1 MELSFEI
8 NNENELDFISKE
20 IIEKF
25 KSKVF
30 LFYGEMGVGKTAF
43 IKSIC
48 NHLNVIDVVS
58 SPTFSIV
65 NQYVNDQDEFMYHF
79 DFYRT
84 NNKNEIFDIGYEEY
98 LFSDSFCFIEWPERL
113 ENLLPNKYLEI
124 KMKLKDGNRVI
135 RIKEINY
142 KIW

>member
-1 MELSFEI
+1 MELNFEI

-30 LFYGEMGVGKTAF
+30 LFYGEMGVGKTTF

-48 NHLNVIDVVS
+48 KHLNVIDVVS

-124 KMKLKDGNRVI
+124 KMKLRDGNRVI
-135 RIKEINY
+135 RIREVK
-142 KIW
+142 KI

>member
-1 MELSFEI
+1 MELNFEI

-30 LFYGEMGVGKTAF
+30 LFYGEMGVGKTTF

-48 NHLNVIDVVS
+48 KHLNVIDVVS

-65 NQYVNDQDEFMYHF
+65 NQYINDQNEFMYHF

-113 ENLLPNKYLEI
+113 DNLLPNKYLEI
-124 KMKLKDGNRVI
+124 KMKLRDGNRLI
-135 RIKEINY
+135 KIKEIN
-142 KIW
+142 KL

>member
-1 MELSFEI
+1 MELNFEI
-8 NNENELDFISKE
+8 NNENELDYISKE

-48 NHLNVIDVVS
+48 KHLNVLDVVS

-113 ENLLPNKYLEI
+113 DNLLPNKYLEI
-124 KMKLKDGNRVI
+124 KMKLRDGNRVI
-135 RIKEINY
+135 RIKEVK
-142 KIW
+142 KI

>member
-1 MELSFEI
+1 MELNFEI

-48 NHLNVIDVVS
+48 KHLNVIDVVS

-65 NQYVNDQDEFMYHF
+65 NQYINDQNEFMYHF

-113 ENLLPNKYLEI
+113 NNLLPNKYLEI
-124 KMKLKDGNRVI
+124 KMKLRDGNRLI
-135 RIKEINY
+135 RIKEIN
-142 KIW
+142 KL

>member
-1 MELSFEI
+1 MELNFEI
-8 NNENELDFISKE
+8 SNENELDFISKE
-20 IIEKF
+20 IFEKF

-48 NHLNVIDVVS
+48 KHLNVIDVVS

-65 NQYVNDQDEFMYHF
+65 NQYANDQDEFIYHF

-98 LFSDSFCFIEWPERL
+98 LFSNSFCFIEWPERL
-113 ENLLPNKYLEI
+113 DNLLPNKYLEI
-124 KMKLKDGNRVI
+124 KMKLRDGNRVI
-135 RIKEINY
+135 RIKEIN
-142 KIW
+142 KL

>member
-1 MELSFEI
+1 MELNFEI
-8 NNENELDFISKE
+8 NNENELDYISKE

-30 LFYGEMGVGKTAF
+30 LFYGEMGVGKTTF

-48 NHLNVIDVVS
+48 KHLNVLDVVS

-113 ENLLPNKYLEI
+113 DNLLPNKYLDI
-124 KMKLKDGNRVI
+124 KMKLRDGNRVI
-135 RIKEINY
+135 KIKEIN
-142 KIW
+142 K

>member
-1 MELSFEI
+1 MELNFEI
-8 NNENELDFISKE
+8 NNENELDSISKE
-20 IIEKF
+20 IFEKF

-48 NHLNVIDVVS
+48 KHLNVKDVVS

-65 NQYVNDQDEFMYHF
+65 NQYANDQDEFMYHF

-113 ENLLPNKYLEI
+113 DNLLPNKYLEI
-124 KMKLKDGNRVI
+124 KMKLRDGNRLI
-135 RIKEINY
+135 KIKEIN
-142 KIW
+142 KL

>member
-1 MELSFEI
+1 MELNFEI

-20 IIEKF
+20 IFEKF

-30 LFYGEMGVGKTAF
+30 LFYAEMGVGKTAF

-48 NHLNVIDVVS
+48 KHLNVIDVVS

-65 NQYVNDQDEFMYHF
+65 NQYVNDQDEFIYHF

-113 ENLLPNKYLEI
+113 DNLLPDKYLEI
-124 KMKLKDGNRVI
+124 KMKLNKGNRVI
-135 RIKEINY
+135 KIKEIN
-142 KIW
+142 K

>member
-1 MELSFEI
+1 MELNFEI

-20 IIEKF
+20 IIENF

-30 LFYGEMGVGKTAF
+30 LFYGEMGVGKTTF

-48 NHLNVIDVVS
+48 KHLNVLDVVS

-65 NQYVNDQDEFMYHF
+65 NQYVNDQDEFIYHF

-98 LFSDSFCFIEWPERL
+98 LFSDSFCFIEWSERL
-113 ENLLPNKYLEI
+113 DNLLPNKYLEI
-124 KMKLKDGNRVI
+124 KMKLRDGNRVI
-135 RIKEINY
+135 RIKEIN
-142 KIW
+142 KL

>member
-1 MELSFEI
+1 MELNFEI

-48 NHLNVIDVVS
+48 KHLNVIDVVS

-113 ENLLPNKYLEI
+113 DNLLPDKYLEI
-124 KMKLKDGNRVI
+124 KMKLNKGNRVI
-135 RIKEINY
+135 KIKEIN
-142 KIW
+142 K

>member
-1 MELSFEI
+1 MELNFEI

-20 IIEKF
+20 IIENF
-25 KSKVF
+25 KSKIF

-48 NHLNVIDVVS
+48 KHLNVIDVVS

-65 NQYVNDQDEFMYHF
+65 NQYINDQNEFMYHF

-113 ENLLPNKYLEI
+113 DNLLPNKYLEI
-124 KMKLKDGNRVI
+124 KMKLRDGNRII
-135 RIKEINY
+135 RIKEIN
-142 KIW
+142 KL

>member
-1 MELSFEI
+1 MELNFEI
-8 NNENELDFISKE
+8 NNENELDYISKE

-48 NHLNVIDVVS
+48 KHLNVLDVVS

-113 ENLLPNKYLEI
+113 DNLLPNKYLEI
-124 KMKLKDGNRVI
+124 KMKLRDGNRVI
-135 RIKEINY
+135 RIKEVN
-142 KIW
+142 KL

>member
-1 MELSFEI
+1 MELNFEI
-8 NNENELDFISKE
+8 NNENELDYISKE

-48 NHLNVIDVVS
+48 KHLNVIDVVS

-113 ENLLPNKYLEI
+113 DNLLPNKYLEI
-124 KMKLKDGNRVI
+124 KMKLRDGNRVI
-135 RIKEINY
+135 RIKEVN
-142 KIW
+142 KL

>member
-1 MELSFEI
+1 MELNFEI

-20 IIEKF
+20 IFEKF

-48 NHLNVIDVVS
+48 KHLNVVDVVS

-98 LFSDSFCFIEWPERL
+98 LFSDSYCFIEWPERL
-113 ENLLPNKYLEI
+113 DNLLPDKYLEI
-124 KMKLKDGNRVI
+124 KMKLNKGNRVI
-135 RIKEINY
+135 KIKEIN
-142 KIW
+142 K

>member
-1 MELSFEI
+1 MELNFEI

-20 IIEKF
+20 IIENF

-48 NHLNVIDVVS
+48 KHLNVLDVVS

-113 ENLLPNKYLEI
+113 DNLLPNKYLEI
-124 KMKLKDGNRVI
+124 KMKLRDGNRVI
-135 RIKEINY
+135 RIKEIN
-142 KIW
+142 KL

>member
-1 MELSFEI
+1 MELNFEI

-20 IIEKF
+20 IFEKF

-48 NHLNVIDVVS
+48 KHLNVIDVVS

-113 ENLLPNKYLEI
+113 DNLLPNKYLEI
-124 KMKLKDGNRVI
+124 KMKLRDGNRVI
-135 RIKEINY
+135 KIKEIN
-142 KIW
+142 K

>member
-1 MELSFEI
+1 MELNFEI
-8 NNENELDFISKE
+8 NNENELDYISKE

-48 NHLNVIDVVS
+48 KHLNVIDVVS

-65 NQYVNDQDEFMYHF
+65 NQYANDQDEFMYHF

-113 ENLLPNKYLEI
+113 DNLLPNKYLEI
-124 KMKLKDGNRVI
+124 KMKLRNGKRVI
-135 RIKEINY
+135 KIKEIN
-142 KIW
+142 KL

>member
-1 MELSFEI
+1 MELNFEI

-20 IIEKF
+20 IIENF

-48 NHLNVIDVVS
+48 KNLNVLDVVS

-65 NQYVNDQDEFMYHF
+65 NQYINDQDEFMYHF

-113 ENLLPNKYLEI
+113 DNLLPNKYLEI
-124 KMKLKDGNRVI
+124 KMKLRDGNRLI
-135 RIKEINY
+135 RIKEVN
-142 KIW
+142 KL

>member
-1 MELSFEI
+1 MELNFEI

-20 IIEKF
+20 IFEKF

-48 NHLNVIDVVS
+48 KHLNVVDVVS

-98 LFSDSFCFIEWPERL
+98 LFSDSYCFIEWPERL
-113 ENLLPNKYLEI
+113 DNLLPDKYLEI
-124 KMKLKDGNRVI
+124 KMKLNKGNRVI
-135 RIKEINY
+135 NIKEIN
-142 KIW
+142 K